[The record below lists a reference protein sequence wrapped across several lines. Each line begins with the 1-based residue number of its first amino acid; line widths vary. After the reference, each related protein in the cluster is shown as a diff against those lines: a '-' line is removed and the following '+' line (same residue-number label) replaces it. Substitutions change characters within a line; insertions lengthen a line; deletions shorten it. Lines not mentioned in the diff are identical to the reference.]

1 MLMKQKRHIENLI
14 SRKIFSVM
22 NIQGLLQQTPATP
35 HSNQGTSLGRN

>member
-14 SRKIFSVM
+14 SRKIFSAM
-22 NIQGLLQQTPATP
+22 NIQGLLQQASATP